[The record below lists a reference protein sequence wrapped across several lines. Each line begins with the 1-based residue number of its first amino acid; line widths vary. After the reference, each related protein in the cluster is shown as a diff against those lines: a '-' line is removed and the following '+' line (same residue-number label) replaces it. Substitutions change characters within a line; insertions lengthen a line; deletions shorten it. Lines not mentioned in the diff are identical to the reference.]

1 MRLRHAGSVPADG
14 ARRQDTRTEAIAVSL
29 PTTRLAILYA
39 ALFLE
44 LGINLP
50 FFPLWL
56 HSRALDEATIGVI
69 LAAPLIARIVAN
81 PLVTSVADRSGDV
94 ARTLTACA
102 VAVVIG
108 TVALAFVDT
117 AGPIL
122 LVVTLT
128 ALAQGPLIAL
138 LDAFLWLQLAA
149 DRDPGART
157 HAYGRIRLWGSFG
170 FVAATLGAGWLLD
183 RLQASAVLWMLV
195 GAATATASAAVAV
208 ARGPR
213 VATAPARR
221 SAEPAGRIAH
231 RLQLVAV
238 IAGAAMVQASHAL
251 YYAFSSLHWRD
262 AGSSATLVGSL
273 WSIAVI
279 AEVGVFAFAGRALAI
294 TSAPMLL
301 LIAGAA
307 AAVLRWLVMALDPGV
322 AVVMLLQTAHGVTF
336 GATHLGSMAM
346 LARLAPGGVHARAQ
360 GWLAA
365 AWAGLM
371 AALTASGGIL
381 YASFGELAYVAM
393 AAVAATGLVLLL
405 AAAAAER
412 ELLRPVRGLSLG
424 RRG

>member
-1 MRLRHAGSVPADG
+1 MPADG
-14 ARRQDTRTEAIAVSL
+14 ARRQDSRTEAIATGL

-56 HSRALDEATIGVI
+56 RSRALDEATIGVI

-94 ARTLTACA
+94 ARALAACA
-102 VAVVIG
+102 VAVVAG

-138 LDAFLWLQLAA
+138 LDAHLWLQLAA
-149 DRDPGART
+149 SRDPGSRT
-157 HAYGRIRLWGSFG
+157 QAYGRIRLWGSFG
-170 FVAATLGAGWLLD
+170 FIAATLGAGWGLD

-195 GAATATASAAVAV
+195 GAATATAGAAVAV
-208 ARGPR
+208 ARGAR
-213 VATAPARR
+213 APAVPAPT
-221 SAEPAGRIAH
+221 SVEPAGHIGIAH
-231 RLQLVAV
+231 PLRLVAV

-262 AGSSATLVGSL
+262 AGWSATLVGSL
-273 WSIAVI
+273 WSFAVV
-279 AEVGVFAFAGRALAI
+279 AEVAVFAFAGRARAVAA
-294 TSAPMLL
+294 APMLL
-301 LIAGAA
+301 LVAGAA
-307 AAVLRWLVMALDPGV
+307 AAVLRWLTMALDPGV
-322 AVVMLLQTAHGVTF
+322 AVVLLLQTAHGVTF

-365 AWAGLM
+365 AWAGSM

-381 YASFGELAYVAM
+381 YASFDELAYVAM
-393 AAVAATGLVLLL
+393 AAVAAAGLVLLL
-405 AAAAAER
+405 AAAAADR
-412 ELLRPVRGLSLG
+412 GLLRPARRVSLG
-424 RRG
+424 RWG